1 MKRYRDGGNGEK
13 EIERQGQL
21 ALFVTDLSLSTYS
34 MYVQCFCAGLMLI
47 FLLFAFAFKQFRG
60 VQPTN
65 RLKQFLRFS
74 WNVPQLF
81 HKLQEFSNFHT
92 SNPFENV
99 SDIFFT

>member
-13 EIERQGQL
+13 EIERRGKWR
-21 ALFVTDLSLSTYS
+21 DLSLSTYS
-34 MYVQCFCAGLMLI
+34 MYVQCFCAGLMPI